1 MRNFKVPHYYLENG
15 KLWSW
20 YNARHV
26 LVYHNLLLTK
36 LLDQSSPKVHYGQ
49 RHYLSHLARI
59 VEQRTIIEKGGS
71 MRTKTKSER
80 GSPTRSDSLIMR
92 SVDRRLRAGQCDC
105 ALIRVIAERISGA
118 CAVAVTASAV
128 PVSPHPPRVAEL
140 HGHWTFELEQV
151 K

>member
-1 MRNFKVPHYYLENG
+1 MRNFKVPNYCLENG
-15 KLWSW
+15 KLWTW

-26 LVYHNLLLTK
+26 LVCHNLLLTK

-49 RHYLSHLARI
+49 RHCLSHLTRI
-59 VEQRTIIEKGGS
+59 VKRRTIIEKGGS
-71 MRTKTKSER
+71 TRTKTKSEQ
-80 GSPTRSDSLIMR
+80 GSPTRSDSLITR
-92 SVDRRLRAGQCDC
+92 SVDRRLRAGQCGC

-140 HGHWTFELEQV
+140 HGHGTFEWERV
-151 K
+151 E